1 MTLRTTR
8 SLSSATSIMS
18 QAARYLPAV
27 VRVLGK
33 SANNNSIGFFRYFQ
47 TQGGKTF
54 MIARIER
61 WLKCAAAAV
70 LLGLGLTPYANAST
84 IYANDPTLS
93 DFTSTVSSYGTFISG
108 FDSALGNLSTST
120 TYTPT
125 TAILLA
131 ANYPRVI
138 GGAQIGSPVIVRFG
152 SATSAIL
159 AFDNIDHLG
168 FAWDVFQYK
177 ILGCTTTGSSCN
189 SDTGSNYTALFDPQ
203 TVNEANN
210 PGINQAFTLNGFSG
224 TAPTV
229 LNNTLTSGLGSIQG
243 NIGYEEYFTFANSY
257 SYFEFVPSTLTL
269 NTGENELELSAVGI
283 ATPSQVILDTAAPEP
298 VSALFVGAGLALL
311 AAGRRWRKAAR

>member
-1 MTLRTTR
+1 
-8 SLSSATSIMS
+8 
-18 QAARYLPAV
+18 
-27 VRVLGK
+27 
-33 SANNNSIGFFRYFQ
+33 
-47 TQGGKTF
+47 

-61 WLKCAAAAV
+61 WLKCAAAAA
-70 LLGLGLTPYANAST
+70 LLGLGFTPYANATT
-84 IYANDPTLS
+84 IYTNDPTLS

-108 FDSALGNLSTST
+108 ADSALGSLSTSN

-131 ANYPRVI
+131 ANYPRVD
-138 GGAQIGSPVIVRFG
+138 GGALAGNIPVIVQFG

-168 FAWDVFQYK
+168 FGWDVFQYK

-210 PGINQAFTLNGFSG
+210 PSINQAFTLNGFSG

-229 LNNTLTSGLGSIQG
+229 LNNTLTAGMGSTVG
-243 NIGYEEYFTFANSY
+243 NIGYEEYFTFTNSY

-283 ATPSQVILDTAAPEP
+283 ATPSQVILNTAAPEP
-298 VSALFVGAGLALL
+298 VSALFIGAGLALL